1 MKKKQADDAVLV
13 LSAEGITRIDKL
25 LGRRKERRA
34 SLGKL
39 MESVDIHVLDPSS
52 GAALYRW
59 KHLFWRK
66 EATQEIEDLL
76 ELLGRLEDKDFL
88 FVRLG
93 FDVDDIEVLGGFT
106 KNPFKV
112 SVVREISISV

>member
-1 MKKKQADDAVLV
+1 M
-13 LSAEGITRIDKL
+13 
-25 LGRRKERRA
+25 
-34 SLGKL
+34 
-39 MESVDIHVLDPSS
+39 
-52 GAALYRW
+52 
-59 KHLFWRK
+59 
-66 EATQEIEDLL
+66 